1 MSYAYEMTIGL
12 KSEVHPKGW
21 GYEKWIV
28 NSPLYC
34 GKLLFFN
41 KNKKCSFHF
50 HKIKTETFYLQS
62 GLLKVLHSY
71 GNEINQAEEIILKPG
86 DSFHVPIGLRHQ
98 MVALENSE
106 LFEFSTQ
113 HFEEDSHRILK
124 GD

>member
-1 MSYAYEMTIGL
+1 VTLRLS
-12 KSEVHPKGW
+12 SEIHPKGW

-28 NSPLYC
+28 NTQLYC

-62 GLLKVLHSY
+62 GLIKVRHSF
-71 GNEINQAEEIILKPG
+71 GDDINQAKEVVLNPG

-98 MVALENSE
+98 MIALENSE

-113 HFEEDSHRILK
+113 HFEEDSYRIVK